1 MNYTDS
7 PESVVHTAT
16 GQRMHEDN
24 QAVPTVVTDDD
35 INAPTWEL
43 LEVIKAAGI
52 TPVKFNRDN
61 PISYQ
66 QVLAAIKYFAW
77 GVGQTGAPWLRRYP
91 SGTTVPTTYAGDI
104 IYIGTDKYEWVDGT
118 YVHIKSIATSA
129 NTFGSNNTT
138 SCSVV
143 VSVPK
148 AGLLYITGSR
158 VVSNIETSGEHF
170 SRISLD
176 GTQLSSDTTRT
187 TITHSVTAEVTKGTH
202 TVMLEG
208 QYFLDFRLWLS
219 VLYVPN

>member
-1 MNYTDS
+1 MQRINSTNVAENLHGIGKDGFKGGNPQTGEKSTYLT
-7 PESVVHTAT
+7 PEWCNGLQEEVV
-16 GQRMHEDN
+16 R
-24 QAVPTVVTDDD
+24 
-35 INAPTWEL
+35 
-43 LEVIKAAGI
+43 VIESAGI
-52 TPVKFNRDN
+52 TPSDEN
-61 PISYQ
+61 YEQ
-66 QVLAAIKYFAW
+66 LLAAIKYFAW